1 MVNPAS
7 QIDPHISYTPDKR
20 RDSDRTLAATTSSQ
34 ADSLSDQSF
43 MTFDDPSTGN
53 RWSRLRNLHKR
64 MGNGSMAVAEGK
76 SLVSD
81 DGASFMDLG
90 EDKKLL
96 KEEKAFAKK
105 KVAKLELVRS
115 TYAACQK
122 ICNKRNKETKLID
135 ISGARR

>member
-20 RDSDRTLAATTSSQ
+20 RASDRTSAATTSSQ

-90 EDKKLL
+90 EDKKML
-96 KEEKAFAKK
+96 KEEKSFAKK
-105 KVAKLELVRS
+105 KVAKLEHVRS
-115 TYAACQK
+115 MLRAKKKYVK
-122 ICNKRNKETKLID
+122 KEIKKPN
-135 ISGARR
+135 

>member
-1 MVNPAS
+1 
-7 QIDPHISYTPDKR
+7 
-20 RDSDRTLAATTSSQ
+20 
-34 ADSLSDQSF
+34 
-43 MTFDDPSTGN
+43 
-53 RWSRLRNLHKR
+53 

-105 KVAKLELVRS
+105 KVAKLEHVRS

-122 ICNKRNKETKLID
+122 YVTKEIKKPN
-135 ISGARR
+135 

>member
-34 ADSLSDQSF
+34 TDSLSDQSF

-64 MGNGSMAVAEGK
+64 MGNGSIAVAEGK

-96 KEEKAFAKK
+96 KDEKAFAKK
-105 KVAKLELVRS
+105 KVARLEHVRS
-115 TYAACQK
+115 MLRAKKT
-122 ICNKRNKETKLID
+122 I
-135 ISGARR
+135 

>member
-20 RDSDRTLAATTSSQ
+20 RASDRTLAATTSSQ
-34 ADSLSDQSF
+34 TDSLSDQSF

-64 MGNGSMAVAEGK
+64 MGNGSIAVAEGK

-96 KEEKAFAKK
+96 KDEKAFAKK
-105 KVAKLELVRS
+105 KVARLEHVRS
-115 TYAACQK
+115 MLRAK
-122 ICNKRNKETKLID
+122 KNNLKKEIKK
-135 ISGARR
+135 SN